1 MVILQEI
8 ENKIKQTSI
17 RGRFAFGV
25 FCIEK
30 YISENNIESKWIDK
44 LIPLLWEF
52 TNTDKMDLWEEKI
65 SDLTPLN
72 ILDNSPR
79 NLSSDYNSLTESEF
93 NDLKK
98 YYSELNEDL
107 IQMIDETIEIGLG
120 NLYGG
125 TGEFSEGTFES
136 TLFVYKLAYKVLN
149 ETPDFDN
156 FHKSKFTEFHGWG
169 NNVKR
174 DFFE

>member
-1 MVILQEI
+1 MEI

-30 YISENNIESKWIDK
+30 YIAENNLESKWIDR
-44 LIPLLWEF
+44 LIPTLWEF
-52 TNTDKMDLWEEKI
+52 TSTDRMDLWEEKI

-72 ILDNSPR
+72 ILDDSPR
-79 NLSSDYNSLTESEF
+79 NSHSDYPNLTESEF

-98 YYSELNEDL
+98 YYSELDESL
-107 IQMIDETIEIGLG
+107 IQIIDETIEIGLG
-120 NLYGG
+120 NLYSG

-136 TLFVYKLAYKVLN
+136 TIFVHKLADKVLN
-149 ETPDFDN
+149 EKPSFEN
-156 FHKSKFTEFHGWG
+156 FYKSKFTEFHGWG

-174 DFFE
+174 EFFE

>member
-1 MVILQEI
+1 MNTEHDI
-8 ENKIKQTSI
+8 ENKIKKTSI

-30 YISENNIESKWIDK
+30 YISENDIHSKWIDK
-44 LIPLLWEF
+44 LIPTLWEF

-72 ILDNSPR
+72 ILEYSPR
-79 NLSSDYNSLTESEF
+79 NSYSDYPSLSESEF
-93 NDLKK
+93 NELKK
-98 YYSELNEDL
+98 YYSELDNEL

-125 TGEFSEGTFES
+125 TGEFSKETFES
-136 TLFVYKLAYKVLN
+136 TMFVYKLADKLLSEKPN
-149 ETPDFDN
+149 FDN
-156 FHKSKFTEFHGWG
+156 FYKSRFTEFHGWG
-169 NNVKR
+169 NNVERK
-174 DFFE
+174 FFQ